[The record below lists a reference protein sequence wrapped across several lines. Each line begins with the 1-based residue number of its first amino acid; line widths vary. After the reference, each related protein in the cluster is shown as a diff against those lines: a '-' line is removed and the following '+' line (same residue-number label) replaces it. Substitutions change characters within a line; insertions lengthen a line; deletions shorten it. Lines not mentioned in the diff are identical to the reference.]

1 LRTVSYST
9 FKSRFESAVGV
20 DTLLSQEETALKNSL
35 NDRIRGAW
43 TRAKWPDVQTV
54 VEKSVAPVTSPI
66 VADKAV
72 RIDDT
77 NAGDPGELMDVF
89 QVWTKNPLT
98 DRNAILLDY
107 QLINGYLV
115 LPADS
120 SASSVFIVGNQVP
133 ASDYGTGTTDLPAF
147 LERYLLLACVADYYK
162 ADGQLDK
169 ALAQEQM
176 AEETLALEL
185 DRVERL
191 NSMNKITVNTYPSY
205 SFGVSIL
212 STT

>member
-1 LRTVSYST
+1 LRTVPYST
-9 FKSRFESAVGV
+9 FKSRFQSAVGV
-20 DTLLSQEETALKNSL
+20 DSLLSQEETALKNSL

-54 VEKSVAPVTSPI
+54 VEKSVASVSSPI

-72 RIDDT
+72 QID
-77 NAGDPGELMDVF
+77 NASDLMDVF

-115 LPADS
+115 LNADS
-120 SASSVFIVGNQVP
+120 SADSVFIVGNQVP
-133 ASDYGTGTTDLPAF
+133 ASDYGDVTTDLPAF

-169 ALAQEQM
+169 AMAQEQM

-191 NSMNKITVNTYPSY
+191 NSMNKITINSYPSY

>member
-1 LRTVSYST
+1 LRTVSYSD
-9 FKSRFESAVGV
+9 FKSRFESAIGI
-20 DTLLSQEETALKNSL
+20 DSLLSVEETALKNSL

-43 TRAKWPDVQTV
+43 TRAKWPDVQAV
-54 VEKSVAPVTSPI
+54 VEKSVAAVSSPI

-72 RIDDT
+72 QID
-77 NAGDPGELMDVF
+77 NASDIMDVF
-89 QVWTKNPLT
+89 QVWNKNPLT

-115 LPADS
+115 LPAES
-120 SASSVFIVGNQVP
+120 SVSSVFIVGNQVP

-147 LERYLLLACVADYYK
+147 LERYLLLACVADFYK

-169 ALAQEQM
+169 SIAQEQM

-191 NSMNKITVNTYPSY
+191 ESMNKITFNTYPSY
-205 SFGVSIL
+205 SFGISIL

>member
-1 LRTVSYST
+1 MRTVSYST

-54 VEKSVAPVTSPI
+54 VEKSVTAVTSPI

-72 RIDDT
+72 QID
-77 NAGDPGELMDVF
+77 NASDLMDVF

-120 SASSVFIVGNQVP
+120 TASSVFIVGNQVP

>member
-1 LRTVSYST
+1 MRTVPYST
-9 FKSRFESAVGV
+9 FKSRFQSSVGV

-54 VEKSVAPVTSPI
+54 VEKSVAAVTSPI

-72 RIDDT
+72 QID
-77 NAGDPGELMDVF
+77 NASDLMDVF

-98 DRNAILLDY
+98 DRNAILLEF
-107 QLINGYLV
+107 QLINGYIV
-115 LPADS
+115 LSADS
-120 SASSVFIVGNQVP
+120 SADSVFIVGNQVP
-133 ASDYGTGTTDLPAF
+133 ASDYGDATTDLPAV
-147 LERYLLLACVADYYK
+147 LERYLLLAWVADFYK
-162 ADGQLDK
+162 AAGQVEK
-169 ALAQEQM
+169 SIQQEQM

-191 NSMNKITVNTYPSY
+191 NSMNKITINSYPSY

>member
-1 LRTVSYST
+1 LRTVPYST
-9 FKSRFESAVGV
+9 FKSRFQSAVGV
-20 DTLLSQEETALKNSL
+20 DSLLSQEETALKNSL

-54 VEKSVAPVTSPI
+54 VEKSVTSVSSPI

-72 RIDDT
+72 QID
-77 NAGDPGELMDVF
+77 NASDLMDVF

-115 LPADS
+115 LNADS
-120 SASSVFIVGNQVP
+120 SADSVFIVGNQVP
-133 ASDYGTGTTDLPAF
+133 ASDYGDATTDLPAF

-169 ALAQEQM
+169 AMAQEQM

-191 NSMNKITVNTYPSY
+191 NSMNKITINSYPSY

>member
-1 LRTVSYST
+1 MRTVPYST
-9 FKSRFESAVGV
+9 FKSRFQSSGGV

-54 VEKSVAPVTSPI
+54 VEKSVAAVTSPI

-72 RIDDT
+72 QID
-77 NAGDPGELMDVF
+77 NASDLMDVF

-98 DRNAILLDY
+98 DRNAILLEF
-107 QLINGYLV
+107 QLINGYIV
-115 LPADS
+115 LSADS
-120 SASSVFIVGNQVP
+120 SADSVFIVGNQVP
-133 ASDYGTGTTDLPAF
+133 ASDYGDATTDLPAF

-169 ALAQEQM
+169 AMAQEQM

-205 SFGVSIL
+205 NFGVSIL
-212 STT
+212 

>member
-1 LRTVSYST
+1 MRTVSYST

-54 VEKSVAPVTSPI
+54 VEKSVAAVTSPI

-72 RIDDT
+72 QID
-77 NAGDPGELMDVF
+77 NASDLMDVF

-120 SASSVFIVGNQVP
+120 TASSVFIVGNQVP

-147 LERYLLLACVADYYK
+147 LERYLLLACVSDYYK

-169 ALAQEQM
+169 AMAQEQM

>member
-54 VEKSVAPVTSPI
+54 VEKSVAAVSSPI
-66 VADKAV
+66 AADKAV
-72 RIDDT
+72 QID
-77 NAGDPGELMDVF
+77 NASDLMDVF

-169 ALAQEQM
+169 AMAQEQM